1 VGGYAQPGGG
11 RPLSDRGRTGA
22 GSPTAE
28 PRAARACYATGAPHV
43 IVLGGGVAGIVAAL
57 DCADAGARVSLLE
70 VRPRLGGA
78 AYSFER
84 DGLRLDNGQHVF
96 LRCCG
101 AYRALLER
109 LGSSGRVRVQP
120 RLEIPVLS
128 PGAKPAVLR
137 RGGLPAPLHLAGA
150 LLRYPHLTLAQR
162 VSAGR
167 AALALGRLNPQVALE
182 LERAAGVVPG
192 EQSGT
197 REEGAST
204 PGRGTATAGRGVTMV
219 GRAGPGTLGAWLA
232 ERGQSPAS
240 VAALWDLIALPTLN
254 LPAAEGSLA
263 LGAFVLRTGL
273 LERADAGDIGF
284 HMRPLSET
292 LGEPAERALAR
303 AGVDVRLGARAERV
317 ARSEDGLR
325 VRASGAEFDADAVV
339 CAIPHQR
346 AAGLLEPLLGERA
359 TRWNAL
365 GASPIV
371 NVHVVYDRRVCEL
384 EFAAGVGTPVQYVFD
399 RTDAAGLAPAGS
411 HAGDQAGA
419 GGQCLS
425 ISLSGAEEDMR
436 RSSEEL
442 RERYVDA
449 LAELF
454 PRARDARVQSV
465 HVSREHAA
473 TFRAA
478 PGTQELRP
486 GARTRVR
493 GLVLAGAWTDTG
505 WPATLEGAV
514 LSGHAAAREALGSL
528 ALSPSSSRL
537 SSPTTS
543 QGADCSAAPPSAAEE
558 DRL

>member
-1 VGGYAQPGGG
+1 VGGRAQPGGG
-11 RPLSDRGRTGA
+11 RALSEGGTAGERGLGGERRIAGERRPARGA
-22 GSPTAE
+22 SSAGT
-28 PRAARACYATGAPHV
+28 RRV
-43 IVLGGGVAGIVAAL
+43 VVLGGGLAGIAAAL
-57 DCADAGARVSLLE
+57 DCAEAGARVSLLE

-96 LRCCG
+96 LRCCT

-128 PGAKPAVLR
+128 PGAKQAMLR

-150 LLRYPHLTLAQR
+150 LLRYPHLTLGQR
-162 VSAGR
+162 LSAAR
-167 AALALGRLNPQVALE
+167 AALALGRLDTQVALE
-182 LERAAGVVPG
+182 FERAAGSVHEG
-192 EQSGT
+192 FSGT
-197 REEGAST
+197 REEGASA
-204 PGRGTATAGRGVTMV
+204 PGRAR
-219 GRAGPGTLGAWLA
+219 PGTLGAWLA
-232 ERGQSPAS
+232 EHGQSPAS
-240 VAALWDLIALPTLN
+240 VAALWDLVALPTMN

-292 LGEPAERALAR
+292 LGEPAERVLADV
-303 AGVDVRLGARAERV
+303 GVDVRLGVRAECV
-317 ARSEDGLR
+317 AQGEHGLR
-325 VRASGAEFDADAVV
+325 VRVNGAELDADAVV

-346 AAGLLEPLLGERA
+346 AATLLESLLGEQA
-359 TRWNAL
+359 TGWHAL
-365 GASPIV
+365 GESPIV

-399 RTDAAGLAPAGS
+399 RTDAAGLAPAGAP
-411 HAGDQAGA
+411 AGDRGGP
-419 GGQCLS
+419 GGQCLAV
-425 ISLSGAEEDMR
+425 SLSGAEQDMR

-442 RERYVDA
+442 RERYVPA

-454 PRARDARVQSV
+454 PRARDAVVRSV

-478 PGTQELRP
+478 PGTQALRP

-514 LSGHAAAREALGSL
+514 LSGHAAAREALI
-528 ALSPSSSRL
+528 A
-537 SSPTTS
+537 
-543 QGADCSAAPPSAAEE
+543 
-558 DRL
+558 

>member
-1 VGGYAQPGGG
+1 MPADGPRQERMSATA
-11 RPLSDRGRTGA
+11 RT
-22 GSPTAE
+22 
-28 PRAARACYATGAPHV
+28 RHV
-43 IVLGGGVAGIVAAL
+43 IVLGGGLAGIVAAL
-57 DCADAGARVSLLE
+57 GCADAGARVSLLE

-96 LRCCG
+96 LRCCT

-128 PGAKPAVLR
+128 PGAKPAMLR

-150 LLRYPHLTLAQR
+150 LLRYPHLSFAQR
-162 VSAGR
+162 LSAAR
-167 AALALGRLNPQVALE
+167 AALALGRLDPQVALE
-182 LERAAGVVPG
+182 LER
-192 EQSGT
+192 S
-197 REEGAST
+197 
-204 PGRGTATAGRGVTMV
+204 RG
-219 GRAGPGTLGAWLA
+219 GTLGEWLA
-232 ERGQSPAS
+232 EHGQSPAS

-292 LGEPAERALAR
+292 LGDPAELVLAR
-303 AGVDVRLGARAERV
+303 AGVDVQLGVRAEGV
-317 ARSEDGLR
+317 AQGEENELR
-325 VRASGAEFDADAVV
+325 VRANGAELHADAVV

-346 AAGLLEPLLGERA
+346 AATLLEPLLGEQA
-359 TRWNAL
+359 TSWTAL
-365 GASPIV
+365 GESPIV

-384 EFAAGVGTPVQYVFD
+384 GFAAGVGTPVQYVFD
-399 RTDAAGLAPAGS
+399 RTDAAGLT
-411 HAGDQAGA
+411 D
-419 GGQCLS
+419 GQCLA
-425 ISLSGAEEDMR
+425 ISLSGADEDMR
-436 RSSEEL
+436 RSPEEL
-442 RERYVDA
+442 HERYVGA

-454 PRARDARVQSV
+454 PRARDARVLSV

-478 PGTQELRP
+478 PGAQALRP
-486 GARTRVR
+486 VARTRVR

-514 LSGHAAAREALGSL
+514 LSGHEAAREALGSIV
-528 ALSPSSSRL
+528 PSTGAGGSAASHAG
-537 SSPTTS
+537 
-543 QGADCSAAPPSAAEE
+543 GADARGSVG
-558 DRL
+558 L

>member
-1 VGGYAQPGGG
+1 MGEGVGGNAQFGK
-11 RPLSDRGRTGA
+11 RRSLSER
-22 GSPTAE
+22 
-28 PRAARACYATGAPHV
+28 HV
-43 IVLGGGVAGIVAAL
+43 IVLGGGLAGIVAAL
-57 DCADAGARVSLLE
+57 DCADAGVRVSLLE

-78 AYSFER
+78 VYSFER
-84 DGLRLDNGQHVF
+84 DGLHLDNGQHVF
-96 LRCCG
+96 LRCCT
-101 AYRALLER
+101 AYRKLLDR

-128 PGAKPAVLR
+128 PGAKPAMLR

-162 VSAGR
+162 LSAAR
-167 AALALGRLNPQVALE
+167 AALALGRLDPRMALE
-182 LERAAGVVPG
+182 LERVASGLHGGLSNMRKEGVGAPG
-192 EQSGT
+192 ERTT
-197 REEGAST
+197 R
-204 PGRGTATAGRGVTMV
+204 AGR
-219 GRAGPGTLGAWLA
+219 ANPGTLGAWLA
-232 ERGQSPAS
+232 EHGQSSAS

-292 LGEPAERALAR
+292 LGEPAEHALAQ
-303 AGVDVRLGARAERV
+303 AGVDVRLGVRV
-317 ARSEDGLR
+317 EHVAQSKHCLR
-325 VRASGAEFDADAVV
+325 VRANGVELDADAVV

-346 AAGLLEPLLGERA
+346 AASLLEPLLGERA
-359 TRWNAL
+359 RSWSAL

-384 EFAAGVGTPVQYVFD
+384 GFAAGVGTPVQYVFD
-399 RTDAAGLAPAGS
+399 RSSAAGLAPAGTQAGS
-411 HAGDQAGA
+411 HADA
-419 GGQCLS
+419 GGQCLA
-425 ISLSGAEEDMR
+425 ISLSGAEDDMR
-436 RSSEEL
+436 RSYEEL
-442 RERYVDA
+442 RERYVGA

-454 PRARDARVQSV
+454 PRARDAVVRSV

-478 PGTQELRP
+478 PGIQELRP
-486 GARTRVR
+486 QARTRVR

-514 LSGHAAAREALGSL
+514 LSGHTAAGEVLGSL
-528 ALSPSSSRL
+528 ASSPLSLPSPSATSSC
-537 SSPTTS
+537 
-543 QGADCSAAPPSAAEE
+543 AVEE
-558 DRL
+558 DRS